1 VYEGVWKDDIA
12 KCGNMRDFDRE
23 GAPEPTKYPIP
34 DVSNTWK
41 INVELI
47 EWDIILHVVT
57 LPIKT
62 ITSVLKV

>member
-1 VYEGVWKDDIA
+1 MYEGVWKDDIA

-47 EWDIILHVVT
+47 D
-57 LPIKT
+57 
-62 ITSVLKV
+62 